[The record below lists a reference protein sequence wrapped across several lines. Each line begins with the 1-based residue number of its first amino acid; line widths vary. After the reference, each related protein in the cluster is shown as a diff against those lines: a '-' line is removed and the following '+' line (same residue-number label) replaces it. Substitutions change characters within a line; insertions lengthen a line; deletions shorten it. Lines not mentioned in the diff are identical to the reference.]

1 MRTKMFLPVLFAVA
15 VASAVAIGVGHVD
28 KHADEELPPSNVEQQ
43 LPPTVIYGIKGPI
56 TFPEIVLGE
65 GVVLPEAPDKVMVYK
80 VKSPEV
86 TAEKVIALADTL
98 GLSGSISEHDYPGS
112 SEFIVRDNSLE
123 LRVVKASGRI
133 SYMDLSRAHGDINNP
148 PNLPPDEDAINSAEK
163 FLRDKGLMPEDAGF
177 SEVVTDFTEL
187 LTKDPD
193 TGMVSIKKIA
203 MNKQVRFSRKM
214 INGFPVIGKSSKL
227 KVHIGDNGDVVGFYK
242 YWREYEPF
250 KLAVILS
257 PSQALKIL
265 EERSG
270 VHVTLTE
277 RVTVKE
283 MYLAYYTLGA
293 ADVQEYLQP
302 VYVFEID
309 TGRVIITGRYILTET
324 IPAILQ
330 EKSFYPL

>member
-1 MRTKMFLPVLFAVA
+1 MRTKMFLPVLFAV
-15 VASAVAIGVGHVD
+15 VVTSAVAIGVGHVD
-28 KHADEELPPSNVEQQ
+28 KHADEGLPPSNVEQQ
-43 LPPTVIYGIKGPI
+43 LPPTVIYEWLGPV

-65 GVVLPEAPDKVMVYK
+65 GVVPPETPDKIMVYK
-80 VKSPEV
+80 AKPPEV

-123 LRVVKASGRI
+123 LGVVKASGRI
-133 SYMDLSRAHGDINNP
+133 SYMDLSRLSRAYVDINNP
-148 PNLPPDEDAINSAEK
+148 PNLPLYEDAIDSAEK
-163 FLRDKGLMPEDAGF
+163 FLRDKGLMPEDAEF

-203 MNKQVRFSRKM
+203 MNKQVRFSRKP
-214 INGFPVIGKSSKL
+214 INGFPVIGAGSKL
-227 KVHIGDNGDVVGFYK
+227 DVYIGDNGDVVGFYK
-242 YWREYEPF
+242 CWREYEPF
-250 KLAVILS
+250 KLAVILT

-265 EERSG
+265 EEEKG
-270 VHVTLTE
+270 IHVTLTE
-277 RVTVKE
+277 RVTLKE
-283 MYLAYYTLGA
+283 MYLAYYTLSA
-293 ADVQEYLQP
+293 SEVQQYLQP

-309 TGRVIITGRYILTET
+309 TGGEYIQEYILKET

-330 EKSFYPL
+330 EKTE